1 MSLTFVLNR
10 EKDRINLKNW
20 LRFHF
25 PNPKLNIQKDILVKN
40 SSLGNSAGEIGTA
53 FDYLFRFNL
62 ERTNKIKVQEN
73 DCWVAENGY
82 NAILNNINLNK
93 GINIII
99 GYKKDKVVNRLSFK
113 KLIKEEF
120 SNAKKNHKK
129 FIKDGL
135 LTNELIKSSIILA
148 KLDLVIRIS
157 RIDANFDSIEIDKIL
172 ELEELFYNV
181 PWEIFKTTE
190 YCFLNPSFGK
200 GSELV
205 GRADADIII
214 GDTLIDIKTNRE
226 FKVERQDLNQIIGY
240 YLLSILGKLDIQ
252 IKNIGI
258 YYARY
263 GYLWKIPLT
272 DFYELDRL
280 SSLAEEFKQ
289 LIENKNLNL
298 LSDDNYKSINNLN
311 FKGYIID
318 KNDFKCPRCESKN
331 YIKNGTKGEKFRYK
345 CKDCKIGFTS
355 SIEPNSTKN
364 KAIMIFDYE
373 KELLS
378 LEKDLELGIFTLEE
392 YEIEKKRIILFGKK

>member
-1 MSLTFVLNR
+1 MSLTSVLNR

-73 DCWVAENGY
+73 DCWAAENGY
-82 NAILNNINLNK
+82 NAILNIISLNK
-93 GINIII
+93 SKNIII

-113 KLIKEEF
+113 KLITEEF

-181 PWEIFKTTE
+181 PWEIFKTTTE

-205 GRADADIII
+205 GGADADIII

-263 GYLWKIPLT
+263 GYLWKISLT
-272 DFYELDRL
+272 DFYELERL

-355 SIEPNSTKN
+355 SIEIKPANVNSKTSIDI
-364 KAIMIFDYE
+364 A
-373 KELLS
+373 KELENLYNQFKEGNMS
-378 LEKDLELGIFTLEE
+378 IKE
-392 YEIEKKRIILFGKK
+392 YKVNRGKLLQFL